1 MEEQEITID
10 LCELWQVLKD
20 NKGLIGKV
28 TAGCIVAAGLYL
40 AVAPPVYESTALLRV
55 HPPIGINQSL
65 LDALPG
71 NATKQMIST
80 YEEVIKSRSV
90 VLPVIKATE
99 EPDRN
104 GNYISPEDYAKNK
117 IVLRRAKDTE
127 IMAISVKANNPE
139 QAQKANRML
148 LSGFLHKLNSMVR
161 SEKNMARS
169 FVEGRLTK
177 SLDDLKNAENEL
189 TEFKKTHKLLASN
202 QQVKNAME
210 NMKMASKERME
221 AVLDLEEAKA
231 QNAAVNAQ
239 LEGQAA
245 TIANNDAIRGYQ
257 IKLADLEA
265 TRISYLEKYTENHP
279 KVIEINSNIE
289 NMKAQLQEEIA
300 KVAKLEAPSEN
311 RVHQEILAQKFASE
325 VAINVAENKLA
336 AIQDIEDKYARDIEY
351 LSKTEAEYV
360 RLERNIKVAEGIYT
374 MLVKRL
380 EEAKVAEEA
389 SSTEIQMVDEPNLPE
404 KPVSPKK
411 MMTLAL
417 ATMIGLLSSC
427 GYVIAKHLIRK

>member
-10 LCELWQVLKD
+10 LCELWQVLKE
-20 NKGLIGKV
+20 NKNLIAKV

-40 AVAPPVYESTALLRV
+40 VIAPPVYESTALLRV
-55 HPPIGINQSL
+55 HPPVGINQSL

-80 YEEVIKSRSV
+80 FEEVVKSRSV
-90 VLPVIKATE
+90 VLPVIKGTE

-104 GNYISPEDYAKNK
+104 GNYVSPEDYAKNN
-117 IVLRRAKDTE
+117 IVLKRAKDTE
-127 IMAISVKANNPE
+127 IMAISVKGKTPE

-148 LSGFLHKLNSMVR
+148 LSGFMHKLNTMAR
-161 SEKNMARS
+161 NEKNMARN

-189 TEFKKTHKLLASN
+189 TAFKKEHKLLASN
-202 QQVKNAME
+202 QQVRTAMD
-210 NMKMASKERME
+210 NMKMASKERMQ
-221 AVLDLEEAKA
+221 AIIDLEEAKA
-231 QNAAVNAQ
+231 KNAAVNAQ

-245 TIANNDAIRGYQ
+245 TIANNDAIKGYQ
-257 IKLADLEA
+257 VKLADLEA
-265 TRISYLEKYTENHP
+265 TRINYLEKYTENHP
-279 KVIEINSNIE
+279 KVIEINGTIE
-289 NMKAQLQEEIA
+289 NMKAQLAEEIA

-325 VAINVAENKLA
+325 VDINVAQNKLA
-336 AIQDIEDKYARDIEY
+336 TIQTIEDKYARDIEY

-389 SSTEIQMVDEPNLPE
+389 SSSEIQMVDEPNLPE

-417 ATMIGLLSSC
+417 ATILGLLSSC
-427 GYVIAKHLIRK
+427 GFVIARHLIRK